1 MNAQEIRELQE
12 AYQAVYAPQ
21 ELTEEVEIATEY
33 FYEMGLNEHGID
45 ILIEELGV
53 EEFVEWVDEIVED
66 YTLNEATRLQRDG
79 GKLKGPKGSR
89 PQSTTKA
96 REKAQGGVTMKSS
109 QAPSSTISAR
119 KRATKAAVEKQP
131 ETKETP
137 DQKKQ
142 GIAGRLFGALK
153 DRAAR
158 DTELLKKSWQTARDV
173 GKEHEKKVTHAAA
186 TVAGAVAGARKFG
199 KKVEQS
205 PEATR
210 ARRKATVALGRGAQA
225 AGRTAIKAAG
235 AAGAAAGEGLK
246 AKRQGKTGAQIA
258 GRVAGTLVKKMTKE
272 EYDYILS
279 HLLDEGYANDSH
291 GAEVILMNMSE
302 GWALEVLDEAVRG
315 SERSIANRITGNDI
329 RKVTRGNKD
338 VYKKPKSNDDI
349 ENEVSRGS
357 QLRRRAETENM
368 NDRRDR
374 ERIEANKKSIKR
386 LNAKSGEDS
395 GDYDAG
401 YHGDDDTSG
410 GDRHYSLSR
419 TNRDARRRRASGR

>member
-1 MNAQEIRELQE
+1 MNAQEIREIQE

-53 EEFVEWVDEIVED
+53 EEFVEWVDEIAEE
-66 YTLNEATRLQRDG
+66 YTLNEATRLQKDDR
-79 GKLKGPKGSR
+79 KLKGPKGSR
-89 PQSTTKA
+89 PQSTTKT
-96 REKAQGGVTMKSS
+96 REKIQGGVTMKSS
-109 QAPSSTISAR
+109 EAPKSTISAR
-119 KRATKAAVEKQP
+119 KRATKAAAEKQP
-131 ETKETP
+131 ETQETP

-142 GIAGRLFGALK
+142 GIGGRIGAAFKFVK
-153 DRAAR
+153 DRAAK
-158 DTELLKKSWQTARDV
+158 DTELLGKSIQTARDV
-173 GKEHEKKVTHAAA
+173 A
-186 TVAGAVAGARKFG
+186 TRRGAEAKAVYDAVRERG
-199 KKVEQS
+199 KKAEQS

-258 GRVAGTLVKKMTKE
+258 GRVAGTLVKKMSAE

-279 HLLDEGYANDSH
+279 HLLDEGYANDLH

-302 GWALEVLDEAVRG
+302 DWASEVLDEAVRG

-329 RKVTRGNKD
+329 RKVTRGSKD
-338 VYKKPKSNDDI
+338 VYKKPKSSDEV
-349 ENEVSRGS
+349 ENRVSGGS
-357 QLRRRAETENM
+357 QLRRTGETQNM
-368 NDRRDR
+368 NDRRER

-386 LNAKSGEDS
+386 LNAKPGPDS